1 METIKTQ
8 IQSFRPELP
17 ITMVQLPEG
26 HSLNDMWMN
35 YGTEG
40 ILELINDA
48 PREKK
53 QGVGLV
59 ITGENKIQFGGK
71 AGTYYVVGN
80 LPMDMGNMRIS
91 LQIIA
96 HDSTK
101 KHRLKIDLFETS
113 NVEFHCKDLSEK
125 HGLDYHLLEAD
136 LFELTDLLEHHR
148 DLLFSD
154 ETDSMSEEYSEKE
167 HTPKAGEKAVEFLSK
182 PQLMQNID
190 KLLEQSGII
199 GEENN
204 RKILFAVASSY
215 KMPYPLHAMVQ
226 ASSGSGKSHLINSIA
241 ECMPQ
246 DELFD
251 TTSISSKSLYYCTEK
266 QLNNKLLVI
275 QDFDGLDDDAKF
287 ALREI
292 QSFKRLKRTTVEKS
306 KTGNRKT
313 VKKAV
318 KASLASLIAT
328 TKSEIYQDN
337 ESRTIMLGIDE
348 STEQTL
354 RIIQRQNQK
363 KAGVVNIEKEQE
375 ARQLLRSCVRVL
387 KSYQVVNP
395 YADKI
400 ELPLDAKMLRRLN
413 EQFQD
418 FICQITLLH
427 QYQRKTDAQGR
438 LIATKEDVKLG
449 MEIFFDAIIMKVDE
463 LSGSTRQFFDK
474 LKEYVKQQP
483 AGTTYKFSQREIRQ
497 EMKLSNTPVNNYI
510 KLLLEME
517 YIQISGGSV
526 NRGYQYVI
534 SYWDNMEKL
543 KAKIKEDLNRQLKQL

>member
-1 METIKTQ
+1 MENIKTQ
-8 IQSFRPELP
+8 IQQFRPELP
-17 ITMVQLPEG
+17 ITMVQLPDG
-26 HSLNDMWMN
+26 HSLNDMWIN

-53 QGVGLV
+53 RSSGLV
-59 ITGENKIQFGGK
+59 ITDETKIQFNGR
-71 AGTYYVVGN
+71 AGTYYVVGS
-80 LPMDMGNMRIS
+80 LPMDLGNMRVS

-113 NVEFHCKDLSEK
+113 NVEHHSKELSEA
-125 HGLDYHLLEAD
+125 HGFDYHLLEAD
-136 LFELTDLLEHHR
+136 LFELTDLLEQYR
-148 DLLFSD
+148 ESLFNED
-154 ETDSMSEEYSEKE
+154 TDDISEQYSENE
-167 HTPKAGEKAVEFLSK
+167 LTPRAGEKALEFLSK

-275 QDFDGLDDDAKF
+275 QDWDGLDDEARF

-292 QSFKRLKRTTVEKS
+292 QSFKRLKRTTVEKAKS
-306 KTGNRKT
+306 GNRKT
-313 VKKAV
+313 VKRTL

-337 ESRTIMLGIDE
+337 ESRTIMLAIDE

-363 KAGVVNIEKEQE
+363 KAGVTSSEKEQE
-375 ARQLLRSCVRVL
+375 AKQLLRNCVRVL

-418 FICQITLLH
+418 FVCQITLLH

-438 LIATKEDVKLG
+438 LIATKEDVELG
-449 MEIFFDAIIMKVDE
+449 VSIFFDAIIMKVDE
-463 LSGSTRQFFDK
+463 LSGSTRQFFDR
-474 LKEYVKQQP
+474 LKEYVNKQP
-483 AGTTYKFSQREIRQ
+483 TGTTYKFSQREIRQ
-497 EMKLSNTPVNNYI
+497 EMKLSNTPVNNYF
-510 KLLLEME
+510 KLLLELE

-526 NRGYQYVI
+526 NRGFQYVI

-543 KAKIKEDLNRQLKQL
+543 KAKIKENMSNQLKQL